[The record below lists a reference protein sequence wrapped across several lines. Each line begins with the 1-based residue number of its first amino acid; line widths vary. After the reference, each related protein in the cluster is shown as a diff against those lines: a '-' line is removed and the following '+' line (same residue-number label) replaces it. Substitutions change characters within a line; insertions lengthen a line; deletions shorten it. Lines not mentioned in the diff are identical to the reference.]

1 MKKIKLGLFPKVV
14 IAIAVGAGLGLLLA
28 DVEVVNRSFKT
39 FNVLFAQLLKFV
51 VPLLVLGLVT
61 PSIANLGRGA
71 GKMLL
76 TVMLIAYC
84 STVCGA
90 LFSYGVSS
98 NVLPMYIDRLDEAKT
113 AQVIEP
119 EKQTQTDSL
128 NVVQM
133 AQVDTLAVA
142 QMPSNPEEAEK
153 AMEEKEFKPYI
164 DLKIPPICDIMT
176 ALVLAFIL
184 GVGITFTKSTG
195 LKKGFEEFGDI
206 VKLTIEGVIIPLLPI
221 YIFTMMYEMSAT
233 GKLAVVMGTGVK
245 VIATGV
251 VLSILYL
258 VLQYCIAGLIARKN
272 PFKLLWNIVPAYL
285 TGFSICSSSAC
296 IPVTYECTLKNGVN
310 KDIADFVIPL
320 CSTVHM
326 CGSTIKLTVTSVA
339 VAYMFGEPITF
350 GLFMQF
356 ALMQAIA
363 AVAAPGVMGGVLM
376 ASVGLLGTILGFS
389 DTMTTLMMTIYLA
402 LDGYGPAVNVSG
414 DAAIAVITDRIFGKK
429 KANAEVVEA

>member
-1 MKKIKLGLFPKVV
+1 MKKIKLGLFPKVL
-14 IAIAVGAGLGLLLA
+14 IAIIVGALLGLVLP
-28 DVEVVNRSFKT
+28 DVLIRILKT
-39 FNVLFAQLLKFV
+39 FNVIFAQLLKFV

-76 TVMLIAYC
+76 TVIVIAYC

-98 NVLPMYIDRLDEAKT
+98 NILPLYLDPGELSA
-113 AQVIEP
+113 
-119 EKQTQTDSL
+119 SS
-128 NVVQM
+128 
-133 AQVDTLAVA
+133 VA
-142 QMPSNPEEAEK
+142 
-153 AMEEKEFKPYI
+153 EKEFLPYI

-176 ALVLAFIL
+176 ALVLSFIV
-184 GVGITFTKSTG
+184 GVGIIFTNANG
-195 LKKGFEEFGDI
+195 LKRAFEEFGEI
-206 VKLTIEGVIIPLLPI
+206 VKLTIERAIIPLLPV
-221 YIFTMMYEMSAT
+221 YIFTMICEMSAR
-233 GKLAVVMGTGVK
+233 GVIAVVMGTGAK

-251 VLSILYL
+251 VLSICYL
-258 VLQYCIAGLIARKN
+258 IIQYCIAGIVARKN
-272 PFKLLWNIVPAYL
+272 PLKMLWNVVPAYL

-296 IPVTYECTLKNGVN
+296 IPVTYDCTLKNGVS
-310 KDIADFVIPL
+310 KDIADFTIPL

-350 GLFMQF
+350 SLFIQF
-356 ALMQAIA
+356 ALLQAIA

-376 ASVGLLGTILGFS
+376 ASVGLLGTVLGFS

-414 DAAIAVITDRIFGKK
+414 DCAIAVITDSIFGNKT
-429 KANAEVVEA
+429 AEN

>member
-1 MKKIKLGLFPKVV
+1 MKKLKFGLFPKVL
-14 IAIAVGAGLGLLLA
+14 IAITVGALLGLILP
-28 DVEVVNRSFKT
+28 DVVIRILKT
-39 FNVLFAQLLKFV
+39 FNVIFAQLLKFV

-71 GKMLL
+71 GKMLM
-76 TVMLIAYC
+76 TVIVIAYF

-98 NVLPMYIDRLDEAKT
+98 NILPLYLDAGELSA
-113 AQVIEP
+113 
-119 EKQTQTDSL
+119 SS
-128 NVVQM
+128 
-133 AQVDTLAVA
+133 VA
-142 QMPSNPEEAEK
+142 
-153 AMEEKEFKPYI
+153 EKEFLPYI

-176 ALVLAFIL
+176 ALVLSFVV
-184 GVGITFTKSTG
+184 GVGIIFTNANG
-195 LKKGFEEFGDI
+195 LKKAFEEFGEI
-206 VKLTIEGVIIPLLPI
+206 VKLTIESVIIPLLPI
-221 YIFTMMYEMSAT
+221 YIFTMICEMSAR
-233 GKLAVVMGTGVK
+233 GVIAVVMGTGAK

-251 VLSILYL
+251 ALSICYL
-258 VLQYCIAGLIARKN
+258 IIQYCIAGIVSRKN
-272 PFKLLWNIVPAYL
+272 PFKMLWNVVPAYL

-296 IPVTYECTLKNGVN
+296 IPVTYECTLKNGVR
-310 KDIADFVIPL
+310 KDIADFTIPL

-339 VAYMFGEPITF
+339 VAYMFGEPISF
-350 GLFMQF
+350 SLFIQF

-376 ASVGLLGTILGFS
+376 ASVGLLGSVLGFS

-414 DAAIAVITDRIFGKK
+414 DCAIAVITDTLFGDS
-429 KANAEVVEA
+429 N

>member
-14 IAIAVGAGLGLLLA
+14 IAIVIGTLLGLILP
-28 DVEVVNRSFKT
+28 DVIVRILKT

-98 NVLPMYIDRLDEAKT
+98 NILPMYLNPGELSAEA
-113 AQVIEP
+113 V
-119 EKQTQTDSL
+119 S
-128 NVVQM
+128 
-133 AQVDTLAVA
+133 
-142 QMPSNPEEAEK
+142 
-153 AMEEKEFKPYI
+153 EKEFLPYI

-176 ALVLAFIL
+176 ALVLSFVI
-184 GVGITFTKSTG
+184 GVGIIFTGANG
-195 LKKGFEEFGDI
+195 LKRGFEEFGEI
-206 VKLTIEGVIIPLLPI
+206 VKLTIEKVIIPFLPV
-221 YIFTMMYEMSAT
+221 YIFTMICEMSAK
-233 GKLAVVMGTGVK
+233 GVINVVLGTGFK
-245 VIATGV
+245 VILTGV
-251 VLSILYL
+251 ILSILYL
-258 VLQYCIAGLIARKN
+258 VVQYCIAGIIAGKN
-272 PFKLLWNIVPAYL
+272 PLKMLWNVIPAYL

-296 IPVTYECTLKNGVN
+296 IPVTYECTLKNGVR

-339 VAYMFGEPITF
+339 VAYMFGAPITF
-350 GLFMQF
+350 GLFIQF

-376 ASVGLLGTILGFS
+376 ASVGLLGTVLGFS

-414 DAAIAVITDRIFGKK
+414 DAAIAVIADKLFGGKK
-429 KANAEVVEA
+429 SATTEA

>member
-14 IAIAVGAGLGLLLA
+14 IAIVIGALLGLILP
-28 DVEVVNRSFKT
+28 DVIVRILKT

-98 NVLPMYIDRLDEAKT
+98 NILPMYLNPGELSAEA
-113 AQVIEP
+113 V
-119 EKQTQTDSL
+119 S
-128 NVVQM
+128 
-133 AQVDTLAVA
+133 
-142 QMPSNPEEAEK
+142 
-153 AMEEKEFKPYI
+153 EKEFLPYI

-176 ALVLAFIL
+176 ALVLSFVI
-184 GVGITFTKSTG
+184 GVGIIFTGANG
-195 LKKGFEEFGDI
+195 LKRWFEEFGEI
-206 VKLTIEGVIIPLLPI
+206 VKLTIEKVIIPFLPV
-221 YIFTMMYEMSAT
+221 YIFTMICEMSAK
-233 GKLAVVMGTGVK
+233 GVIDVVLGTGFK
-245 VIATGV
+245 VILTGV

-258 VLQYCIAGLIARKN
+258 VVQYCIAGIIAGKN
-272 PFKLLWNIVPAYL
+272 PLKMLWNVIPAYL

-296 IPVTYECTLKNGVN
+296 IPVTYECTLKNGVR

-339 VAYMFGEPITF
+339 VAYMFGAPITF

-376 ASVGLLGTILGFS
+376 ASVGLLGTVLGFS

-414 DAAIAVITDRIFGKK
+414 DAAIAVIADKLFGGKK
-429 KANAEVVEA
+429 SATTEA

>member
-14 IAIAVGAGLGLLLA
+14 IAIAVGAVLGLFLP
-28 DVEVVNRSFKT
+28 DVAIRIFKT

-71 GKMLL
+71 GKMLIS
-76 TVMLIAYC
+76 VMLIAYC

-98 NVLPMYIDRLDEAKT
+98 SIFPLYL
-113 AQVIEP
+113 EP
-119 EKQTQTDSL
+119 GELATS
-128 NVVQM
+128 
-133 AQVDTLAVA
+133 AVA
-142 QMPSNPEEAEK
+142 
-153 AMEEKEFKPYI
+153 EKEFLPYI

-176 ALVLAFIL
+176 ALVLSFVV
-184 GVGITFTKSTG
+184 GVGIIFTGATG
-195 LKKGFEEFGDI
+195 LKKGFEEFGEI
-206 VKLTIEGVIIPLLPI
+206 VKLTIERVIIPFLPI
-221 YIFTMMYEMSAT
+221 YIFTMICEMSAK
-233 GKLAVVMGTGVK
+233 GVIGVVMGTGVK
-245 VIATGV
+245 VIGTGV
-251 VLSILYL
+251 ILSICYL
-258 VLQYCIAGLIARKN
+258 IVQYCIAGIIARKN
-272 PFKLLWNIVPAYL
+272 PLKMLWNIIPAYL

-296 IPVTYECTLKNGVN
+296 IPVTYECTLKNGVR
-310 KDIADFVIPL
+310 KDIADFTIPL

-339 VAYMFGEPITF
+339 VAYIFGEPITF

-376 ASVGLLGTILGFS
+376 ASVGLLGTVLGFS

-414 DAAIAVITDRIFGKK
+414 DGAIAVITDSIFTKK
-429 KANAEVVEA
+429 KD

>member
-14 IAIAVGAGLGLLLA
+14 IAIVIGTLLGLILP
-28 DVEVVNRSFKT
+28 DVIVRILKT

-98 NVLPMYIDRLDEAKT
+98 NILPMYLNPGELSAEA
-113 AQVIEP
+113 V
-119 EKQTQTDSL
+119 S
-128 NVVQM
+128 
-133 AQVDTLAVA
+133 
-142 QMPSNPEEAEK
+142 
-153 AMEEKEFKPYI
+153 EKEFLPYI

-176 ALVLAFIL
+176 ALVLSFVI
-184 GVGITFTKSTG
+184 GVGIIFTGANG
-195 LKKGFEEFGDI
+195 LKRGFEEFGEI
-206 VKLTIEGVIIPLLPI
+206 VKLTIEKVIIPFLPV
-221 YIFTMMYEMSAT
+221 YIFTMICEMSAK
-233 GKLAVVMGTGVK
+233 GVIDVVLGTGFK
-245 VIATGV
+245 VILTGV

-258 VLQYCIAGLIARKN
+258 VVQYCIAGIIAGKN
-272 PFKLLWNIVPAYL
+272 PLKMLWNVIPAYL

-296 IPVTYECTLKNGVN
+296 IPVTYECTLKNGVR

-339 VAYMFGEPITF
+339 VAYMFGAPITF

-376 ASVGLLGTILGFS
+376 ASVGLLGTVLGFS

-414 DAAIAVITDRIFGKK
+414 DAAIAVIADKLFGGKK
-429 KANAEVVEA
+429 SATTEA

>member
-14 IAIAVGAGLGLLLA
+14 IAIVVGALLGLILP
-28 DVEVVNRSFKT
+28 DVVVRIFKT

-76 TVMLIAYC
+76 TVMIIAYC

-98 NVLPMYIDRLDEAKT
+98 NILPMYLNPGELAAEA
-113 AQVIEP
+113 V
-119 EKQTQTDSL
+119 S
-128 NVVQM
+128 
-133 AQVDTLAVA
+133 
-142 QMPSNPEEAEK
+142 
-153 AMEEKEFKPYI
+153 EKEFLPYI

-176 ALVLAFIL
+176 ALVLSFVV
-184 GVGITFTKSTG
+184 GVGIIFTDAKG
-195 LKKGFEEFGDI
+195 LKKGFEEFGEI
-206 VKLTIEGVIIPLLPI
+206 VKLTIENVIIPFLPV
-221 YIFTMMYEMSAT
+221 YIFTMICEMSAK
-233 GKLAVVMGTGVK
+233 GVIDVVLGTGFK
-245 VIATGV
+245 VILTGV

-258 VLQYCIAGLIARKN
+258 IVQYCIAGIIARKN
-272 PFKLLWNIVPAYL
+272 PLKMLWNVIPAYL

-296 IPVTYECTLKNGVN
+296 IPVTYECTLKNGVR

-376 ASVGLLGTILGFS
+376 ASVGLLGTVLGFS

-414 DAAIAVITDRIFGKK
+414 DAAIAVITDKLFGGKK
-429 KANAEVVEA
+429 QKIAVK

>member
-1 MKKIKLGLFPKVV
+1 MKKLKLGLFPKVV
-14 IAIAVGAGLGLLLA
+14 IAIVVGALLGLILP
-28 DVEVVNRSFKT
+28 DVVVRIFKT

-90 LFSYGVSS
+90 LVSYGVSS
-98 NVLPMYIDRLDEAKT
+98 NIFPLYLNPGELSAEA
-113 AQVIEP
+113 V
-119 EKQTQTDSL
+119 S
-128 NVVQM
+128 
-133 AQVDTLAVA
+133 
-142 QMPSNPEEAEK
+142 
-153 AMEEKEFKPYI
+153 EKEFLPYI

-176 ALVLAFIL
+176 ALVLSFVV
-184 GVGITFTKSTG
+184 GVGIIFTDAKG
-195 LKKGFEEFGDI
+195 LKKGFEEFGEI
-206 VKLTIEGVIIPLLPI
+206 VKLTIENVIIPFLPV
-221 YIFTMMYEMSAT
+221 YIFTMICEMSAK
-233 GKLAVVMGTGVK
+233 GVIDVVLGTGFK
-245 VIATGV
+245 VILTGV
-251 VLSILYL
+251 ILSILYL
-258 VLQYCIAGLIARKN
+258 VVQYCIAGIIARKN
-272 PFKLLWNIVPAYL
+272 PLKMIWNIIPAYL

-296 IPVTYECTLKNGVN
+296 IPVTYECTLKNGVR

-339 VAYMFGEPITF
+339 VAYMFGEPLTF

-376 ASVGLLGTILGFS
+376 ASVGLLGTVLGFS

-414 DAAIAVITDRIFGKK
+414 DAAIAVIADRLFGGKK
-429 KANAEVVEA
+429 NVAESAEA

>member
-1 MKKIKLGLFPKVV
+1 MKKLKLGLFPKVL
-14 IAIAVGAGLGLLLA
+14 IAIVVGALLGLVLP
-28 DVEVVNRSFKT
+28 DVLIRILKT
-39 FNVLFAQLLKFV
+39 FNVIFAQLLKFV

-76 TVMLIAYC
+76 TVIVIAYC

-98 NVLPMYIDRLDEAKT
+98 NILPLYLDPGELSA
-113 AQVIEP
+113 
-119 EKQTQTDSL
+119 SS
-128 NVVQM
+128 
-133 AQVDTLAVA
+133 VA
-142 QMPSNPEEAEK
+142 
-153 AMEEKEFKPYI
+153 EKEFLPYI

-176 ALVLAFIL
+176 ALVLSFIV
-184 GVGITFTKSTG
+184 GVGIIFTNANG
-195 LKKGFEEFGDI
+195 LKKAFEEFGEI
-206 VKLTIEGVIIPLLPI
+206 VKLTIERAIIPLLPV
-221 YIFTMMYEMSAT
+221 YIFTMICEMSAR
-233 GKLAVVMGTGVK
+233 GVIAVVMGTGAK

-251 VLSILYL
+251 VLSICYL
-258 VLQYCIAGLIARKN
+258 IIQYCIAGIVARKN
-272 PFKLLWNIVPAYL
+272 PLKMLWNVVPAYL

-296 IPVTYECTLKNGVN
+296 IPVTYDCTLKNGVS
-310 KDIADFVIPL
+310 KDIADFTIPL

-339 VAYMFGEPITF
+339 VAYMFGEPISF
-350 GLFMQF
+350 SLFIQF
-356 ALMQAIA
+356 ALLQAIA

-376 ASVGLLGTILGFS
+376 ASVGLLGTVLGFS

-414 DAAIAVITDRIFGKK
+414 DCAIAVITDTIFGDKT
-429 KANAEVVEA
+429 AEN

>member
-14 IAIAVGAGLGLLLA
+14 IAIVVGALLGLILP
-28 DVEVVNRSFKT
+28 DVVVRIFKT
-39 FNVLFAQLLKFV
+39 FNVFFAQLLKFV

-98 NVLPMYIDRLDEAKT
+98 NILPMYLNPGELAAEA
-113 AQVIEP
+113 V
-119 EKQTQTDSL
+119 S
-128 NVVQM
+128 
-133 AQVDTLAVA
+133 
-142 QMPSNPEEAEK
+142 
-153 AMEEKEFKPYI
+153 EKEFLPYI

-176 ALVLAFIL
+176 ALVLSFVV
-184 GVGITFTKSTG
+184 GVGIIFTDAKG
-195 LKKGFEEFGDI
+195 LKKGFEEFGEI
-206 VKLTIEGVIIPLLPI
+206 VKITIESVIIPLLPI
-221 YIFTMMYEMSAT
+221 YIFTMICEMSAK
-233 GKLAVVMGTGVK
+233 GVIDVVLGTGFK
-245 VIATGV
+245 VILTGV

-258 VLQYCIAGLIARKN
+258 IVQYCIAGIIAHKN
-272 PFKLLWNIVPAYL
+272 PLKMLWNVIPAYL

-296 IPVTYECTLKNGVN
+296 IPVTYECALKNGVR

-376 ASVGLLGTILGFS
+376 ASVGLLGTVLGFS

-414 DAAIAVITDRIFGKK
+414 DAAIAVITDKLFGGKK
-429 KANAEVVEA
+429 QEIAAK

>member
-14 IAIAVGAGLGLLLA
+14 IAIVVGALLGLILP
-28 DVEVVNRSFKT
+28 DVVVRIFKT

-76 TVMLIAYC
+76 TVMLLAYC

-90 LFSYGVSS
+90 LFSFGVSS
-98 NVLPMYIDRLDEAKT
+98 NIFPMYL
-113 AQVIEP
+113 EP
-119 EKQTQTDSL
+119 GELSS
-128 NVVQM
+128 
-133 AQVDTLAVA
+133 AAV
-142 QMPSNPEEAEK
+142 S
-153 AMEEKEFKPYI
+153 EKEFLPYI

-176 ALVLAFIL
+176 ALVLSFVI
-184 GVGITFTKSTG
+184 GVGIIFTGANG
-195 LKKGFEEFGDI
+195 LKKGFEEFGEI
-206 VKLTIEGVIIPLLPI
+206 VKLTIENVIIPFLPV
-221 YIFTMMYEMSAT
+221 YIFTMICEMSAK
-233 GKLAVVMGTGVK
+233 GVIDVVLGTGFK
-245 VIATGV
+245 VILTGV
-251 VLSILYL
+251 ILSILYL
-258 VLQYCIAGLIARKN
+258 VVQYCIAGIIARKN
-272 PFKLLWNIVPAYL
+272 PLKLIWNIIPAYL

-296 IPVTYECTLKNGVN
+296 IPVTYECTLKNGVS

-376 ASVGLLGTILGFS
+376 ASVGLLGTVLGFS

-414 DAAIAVITDRIFGKK
+414 DAAIAVIADKLFGGKNIK
-429 KANAEVVEA
+429 TE

>member
-1 MKKIKLGLFPKVV
+1 MKKLKLGLFPKVV
-14 IAIAVGAGLGLLLA
+14 IAIVVGALLGLILP
-28 DVEVVNRSFKT
+28 DVVVRIFKT

-98 NVLPMYIDRLDEAKT
+98 NIFPLYLNPGELSAEA
-113 AQVIEP
+113 V
-119 EKQTQTDSL
+119 S
-128 NVVQM
+128 
-133 AQVDTLAVA
+133 
-142 QMPSNPEEAEK
+142 
-153 AMEEKEFKPYI
+153 EKEFLPYI

-176 ALVLAFIL
+176 ALVLSFVV
-184 GVGITFTKSTG
+184 GVGIIFTDAKG
-195 LKKGFEEFGDI
+195 LKKGFEEFGEI
-206 VKLTIEGVIIPLLPI
+206 VKLTIENVIIPFLPV
-221 YIFTMMYEMSAT
+221 YIFTMICEMSAK
-233 GKLAVVMGTGVK
+233 GVIDVVLGTGFK
-245 VIATGV
+245 VILTGV
-251 VLSILYL
+251 ILSILYL
-258 VLQYCIAGLIARKN
+258 VVQYCIAGIIARKN
-272 PFKLLWNIVPAYL
+272 PLKMIWNIIPAYL

-296 IPVTYECTLKNGVN
+296 IPVTYECTLKNGVR

-339 VAYMFGEPITF
+339 VAYMFGEPLTF

-376 ASVGLLGTILGFS
+376 ASVGLLGTVLGFS

-414 DAAIAVITDRIFGKK
+414 DAAIAVIADKLFGGKK
-429 KANAEVVEA
+429 NAAESAEA

>member
-1 MKKIKLGLFPKVV
+1 MKKIKLGLSPKVV
-14 IAIAVGAGLGLLLA
+14 IAIVIGALLGLILP
-28 DVEVVNRSFKT
+28 DVAVRILKT

-98 NVLPMYIDRLDEAKT
+98 NILPMYLNPGELSAEA
-113 AQVIEP
+113 V
-119 EKQTQTDSL
+119 S
-128 NVVQM
+128 
-133 AQVDTLAVA
+133 
-142 QMPSNPEEAEK
+142 
-153 AMEEKEFKPYI
+153 EKEFLPYI

-176 ALVLAFIL
+176 ALVLSFVI
-184 GVGITFTKSTG
+184 GVGIIFTGANG
-195 LKKGFEEFGDI
+195 LKRGFEEFGEI
-206 VKLTIEGVIIPLLPI
+206 VKLTIEKVIIPFLPV
-221 YIFTMMYEMSAT
+221 YIFTMICEMSAK
-233 GKLAVVMGTGVK
+233 GVIDVVLGTGFK
-245 VIATGV
+245 VILTGV

-258 VLQYCIAGLIARKN
+258 VVQYCIAGIIARKN
-272 PFKLLWNIVPAYL
+272 PLKMLWNVIPAYL

-296 IPVTYECTLKNGVN
+296 IPVTYECTLKNGVR

-339 VAYMFGEPITF
+339 VAYMFGAPITF

-376 ASVGLLGTILGFS
+376 ASVGLLGTVLGFS

-414 DAAIAVITDRIFGKK
+414 DAAIAVIADKLFGGKK
-429 KANAEVVEA
+429 SETTEA

>member
-14 IAIAVGAGLGLLLA
+14 IAIVIGALLGLILP
-28 DVEVVNRSFKT
+28 DVAIRILKT

-76 TVMLIAYC
+76 TVMLLAYC

-98 NVLPMYIDRLDEAKT
+98 NILPMYLNPGELSAEA
-113 AQVIEP
+113 V
-119 EKQTQTDSL
+119 S
-128 NVVQM
+128 
-133 AQVDTLAVA
+133 
-142 QMPSNPEEAEK
+142 
-153 AMEEKEFKPYI
+153 EKEFLPYI

-176 ALVLAFIL
+176 ALVLSFVI
-184 GVGITFTKSTG
+184 GVGIIFTGANG
-195 LKKGFEEFGDI
+195 LKRGFEEFGEI
-206 VKLTIEGVIIPLLPI
+206 VKLTIEKVIIPFLPV
-221 YIFTMMYEMSAT
+221 YIFTMICEMSAK
-233 GKLAVVMGTGVK
+233 GVINVVLGTGFK
-245 VIATGV
+245 VILTGV
-251 VLSILYL
+251 ILSILYL
-258 VLQYCIAGLIARKN
+258 IIQYCIAGIIARKN
-272 PFKLLWNIVPAYL
+272 PLKMIWNIIPAYL

-296 IPVTYECTLKNGVN
+296 IPVTYECTLKNGVR
-310 KDIADFVIPL
+310 KDIADFTIPL

-339 VAYMFGEPITF
+339 VAYLFGAPITF
-350 GLFMQF
+350 GLFLQF

-376 ASVGLLGTILGFS
+376 ASVGLLSTVLGFS

-414 DAAIAVITDRIFGKK
+414 DAAIAVITDKLFGGKK
-429 KANAEVVEA
+429 RESAEA

>member
-14 IAIAVGAGLGLLLA
+14 IAIVIGALLGLILP
-28 DVEVVNRSFKT
+28 DVVVRILKT

-90 LFSYGVSS
+90 LFSYGLSS
-98 NVLPMYIDRLDEAKT
+98 NILPMYLNPGELSGEA
-113 AQVIEP
+113 V
-119 EKQTQTDSL
+119 L
-128 NVVQM
+128 
-133 AQVDTLAVA
+133 
-142 QMPSNPEEAEK
+142 
-153 AMEEKEFKPYI
+153 EKEFLPYI

-176 ALVLAFIL
+176 ALVLSFVI
-184 GVGITFTKSTG
+184 GVGIIFTGANG
-195 LKKGFEEFGDI
+195 LKRGFEEFGEI
-206 VKLTIEGVIIPLLPI
+206 VKLTIEKVIIPFLPV
-221 YIFTMMYEMSAT
+221 YIFTMICEMSAK
-233 GKLAVVMGTGVK
+233 GVIDVVLGTGFK
-245 VIATGV
+245 VILTGV

-258 VLQYCIAGLIARKN
+258 VVQYCIAGIIARKN
-272 PFKLLWNIVPAYL
+272 PLKLLWNVIPAYL

-296 IPVTYECTLKNGVN
+296 IPVTYECTLKNGVR

-339 VAYMFGEPITF
+339 VAYMFGAPITF

-376 ASVGLLGTILGFS
+376 ASVGLLGTVLGFS

-414 DAAIAVITDRIFGKK
+414 DAAIAVITDKLFGDKK
-429 KANAEVVEA
+429 SKVAEA